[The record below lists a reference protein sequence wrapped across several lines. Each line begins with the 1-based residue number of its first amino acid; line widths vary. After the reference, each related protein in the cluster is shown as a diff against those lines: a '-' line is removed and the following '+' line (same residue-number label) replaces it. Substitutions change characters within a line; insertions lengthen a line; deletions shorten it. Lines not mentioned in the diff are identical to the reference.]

1 MFFWECGME
10 TGISVND
17 PMCGEECSLRK
28 GELCLLYIELFM
40 LFFSFISH
48 QSSTIKNFYT
58 SVNYAIFNA

>member
-17 PMCGEECSLRK
+17 PMCGEECSIRK

-40 LFFSFISH
+40 LFFSINLPKVR
-48 QSSTIKNFYT
+48 QTKTSTQ
-58 SVNYAIFNA
+58 A